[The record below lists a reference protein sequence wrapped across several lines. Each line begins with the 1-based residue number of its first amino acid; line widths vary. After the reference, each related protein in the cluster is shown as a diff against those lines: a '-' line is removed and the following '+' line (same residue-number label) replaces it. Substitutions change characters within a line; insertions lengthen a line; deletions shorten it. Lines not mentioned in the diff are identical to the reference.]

1 MVMARTSRRPRLALF
16 LGAPVLPIL
25 AGLAFFGTAGRA
37 QAAAFCLVGNT
48 ITPQCVYETASQCA
62 AAAENPG
69 IGCVPN
75 PNEQQQFFGTGRY
88 CVATEQRIEYCLFSD
103 YQSCNSDA
111 QHRRGICYD
120 RDSIGPNDPFR
131 FDTRPRN

>member
-1 MVMARTSRRPRLALF
+1 MPTSISRLAIIALPLILTAFALF
-16 LGAPVLPIL
+16 GST
-25 AGLAFFGTAGRA
+25 GGTA
-37 QAAAFCLVGNT
+37 QAAAFCLTSNT
-48 ITPQCVYETASQCA
+48 MPPQCVYETVSQCA

-69 IGCVPN
+69 IGCIPN

-88 CVATEQRIEYCLFSD
+88 CVATEQRIEYCLFAD

-111 QHRRGICYD
+111 QRRRGICYD
-120 RDSIGPNDPFR
+120 RGAIGPNDPYR